1 MLNIFDEKY
10 KGVSEKLD
18 RALLFSSPIYRLLI
32 QRQEEIMSKITSL
45 AGNELSNLERSVF
58 NVRQGLSE
66 DLGQEIIRVANEFNQ
81 VLASSDP
88 VIPTDEEVEQ
98 AERECEESDQE
109 RLAHKKE
116 IDQLIKDENITV
128 WNITACI
135 GRSGK
140 LE

>member
-18 RALLFSSPIYRLLI
+18 RALLFSSPIYRALI
-32 QRQEEIMSKITSL
+32 QRQEKIMSKITSL

-98 AERECEESDQE
+98 AERELEAAKQES
-109 RLAHKKE
+109 LAHKKE
-116 IDQLIKDENITV
+116 IDQLIKEE
-128 WNITACI
+128 NITACI